1 MTTRDVYVP
10 ELAEGNVDIV
20 PDYLAGLTDFLNTE
34 ANGPDADLV
43 SSNDPD
49 ETLAALEPLA
59 EAKGIAILPPSEAT
73 DQNAFFVTTAFAEEH
88 DLETLSDF
96 AAQGQPIKLG
106 GPEDCAG
113 RADCQG
119 GLESVYGFEITELV
133 PLGFGSPQVKDA
145 VLNGEVQ
152 LGETGTT
159 DGTLGELGL
168 TLLEDDKGIQ
178 PAQNLTPAVNAD
190 FLADN
195 PDLEDALQRAL
206 GRADHRGPRGDER
219 PGRPRAQEA
228 RGRRPAVPRG
238 QGPALTSTADTSAG
252 TPAPDSGS
260 RPMIRLRGVGK
271 TYPDGTVAVQGL
283 DLDVARGELAV
294 PGRAVRVRQV
304 DDAEDDQPAH
314 RADLRLHRD
323 RRPGRDRVGPGASC
337 AAGSATSSSRSACS
351 PTRASAPT

>member
-1 MTTRDVYVP
+1 MRMLRTLSLAAAGALLLASAGCGDDLEDPDTGSGGDGGGDKGSVVVGGQDFTESQVLAAIYQKLLENEGYDVETKLVTTRDVYLP

-20 PDYLAGLTDFLNTE
+20 PDYLAGITDFLNTE

-43 SSNDPD
+43 SSNSPE

-73 DQNAFFVTTAFAEEH
+73 DQNAFFVTTEFAEEN

-96 AAQGQPIKLG
+96 AALNQPIKLG

-119 GLESVYGFEITELV
+119 GLEDVYGFEITELV

-145 VLNGEVQ
+145 VTKGEVQ

-159 DGTLGELGL
+159 DGTLGDLGL

-195 PDLEDALQRAL
+195 GDLEDLFNSL
-206 GRADHRGPRGDER
+206 SD
-219 PGRPRAQEA
+219 
-228 RGRRPAVPRG
+228 
-238 QGPALTSTADTSAG
+238 ALTTE
-252 TPAPDSGS
+252 
-260 RPMIRLRGVGK
+260 
-271 TYPDGTVAVQGL
+271 
-283 DLDVARGELAV
+283 DLAEMNVKVDLERQKPEDVAQAFL
-294 PGRAVRVRQV
+294 
-304 DDAEDDQPAH
+304 EDKG
-314 RADLRLHRD
+314 LL
-323 RRPGRDRVGPGASC
+323 
-337 AAGSATSSSRSACS
+337 
-351 PTRASAPT
+351 

>member
-1 MTTRDVYVP
+1 MRMLRTLSLAAAGALILATAGCGDDLEDPKTGSGDDGGDKGSVVVGGQDFTESQVLAAIYQKLLEGEGYDVETKLVTTRDVYLP
-10 ELAEGNVDIV
+10 ELANGNVDIV
-20 PDYLAGLTDFLNTE
+20 PDYLAGITDFLNSE
-34 ANGPDADLV
+34 ANGPDAELV

-73 DQNAFFVTTAFAEEH
+73 DQNAFFVTTEFAEAN

-96 AAQGQPIKLG
+96 AALGQPIKLG

-119 GLESVYGFEITELV
+119 GLEEVYGFEITELV

-159 DGTLGELGL
+159 DGTLGDLGL

-190 FLADN
+190 FLSDN
-195 PDLEDALQRAL
+195 PDLEELFNELSEALTTEDLAEMNVKVDLERQKP
-206 GRADHRGPRGDER
+206 ADV
-219 PGRPRAQEA
+219 AQEF
-228 RGRRPAVPRG
+228 
-238 QGPALTSTADTSAG
+238 LE
-252 TPAPDSGS
+252 
-260 RPMIRLRGVGK
+260 GK
-271 TYPDGTVAVQGL
+271 GL
-283 DLDVARGELAV
+283 L
-294 PGRAVRVRQV
+294 
-304 DDAEDDQPAH
+304 
-314 RADLRLHRD
+314 
-323 RRPGRDRVGPGASC
+323 
-337 AAGSATSSSRSACS
+337 
-351 PTRASAPT
+351 